1 MPIKP
6 LTETRKVGL
15 SMPGVARRPNGA
27 RIYSCFD
34 FRLRSAFPLD
44 ELTPAEDA
52 ADPRPVVDVRLGLLP
67 EVLPGGRM
75 TDCGLQIAD
84 GAVML
89 TEKGVARYLVD
100 SGHEI
105 VVDPFPGAPQRNIRL
120 YLLGSALGILCHQRG
135 LLPLHANAIVAGGA
149 AVAFAGP
156 SGVGKSTL
164 AAHFQRAGYEVLCDD
179 VCMIRFDAAG
189 QPFAWP
195 GLPRLK
201 LWGDAAKAFG
211 IDHHGFEPVYEEM
224 DKYNVP
230 LRQAGGQPAVAR
242 PIPFRRLYVLS
253 RADDGGAG
261 AIVQLRGQRAM
272 EAVMAQTYRGLYLDS
287 MGLRGRHFRHCAALL
302 AHADV
307 YAATRAWGYDEFA
320 SEADRLERHVAG
332 AD

>member
-6 LTETRKVGL
+6 LTETRMVGL
-15 SMPGVARRPNGA
+15 SRLEAAPRPNGA
-27 RIYSCFD
+27 RLYSCFD
-34 FRLRSAFPLD
+34 FRLRCAFPLD

-52 ADPRPVVDVRLGLLP
+52 DDTRPVVEVRLGLLP

-75 TDCGLQIAD
+75 TGHGLQIAD

-89 TEKGVARYLVD
+89 TVKGAARYLVE

-105 VVDPFPGAPQRNIRL
+105 VVDPLPGAPQRNIRL
-120 YLLGSALGILCHQRG
+120 FLLGSALGILCHQRG

-179 VCMIRFDAAG
+179 VCMVCFDAAG

-211 IDHHGFEPVYEEM
+211 IDHHGFEPVFEEM

-230 LRQAGGQPAVAR
+230 LRQAGVAR

-253 RADDGGAG
+253 RTDDDGAG
-261 AIVQLRGQRAM
+261 AIVRLRGQRAM
-272 EAVMAQTYRGLYLDS
+272 EAVMAQTYRGHFLDP
-287 MGLRGRHFRHCAALL
+287 MGFRARHFRHCAALL
-302 AHADV
+302 AHAEV
-307 YAATRAWGYDEFA
+307 YAAARAWGYDEFA
-320 SEADRLERHVAG
+320 TEADRLERHVAG

>member
-1 MPIKP
+1 M
-6 LTETRKVGL
+6 VGL
-15 SMPGVARRPNGA
+15 PRPEAAPGPDGA

-52 ADPRPVVDVRLGLLP
+52 DDARPVVDVRLGMLP
-67 EVLPGGRM
+67 EALPGGRM
-75 TDCGLQIAD
+75 TDCGLQVAD
-84 GAVML
+84 DAVML
-89 TEKGVARYLVD
+89 TVKGAARYLVD
-100 SGHEI
+100 SGREI
-105 VVDPFPGAPQRNIRL
+105 VVDPFPGTPQRNVRL
-120 YLLGSALGILCHQRG
+120 FLLGSALGILCHQRG

-156 SGVGKSTL
+156 SGIGKSTL

-179 VCMIRFDAAG
+179 VCMIRFDGAG

-230 LRQAGGQPAVAR
+230 LRLAGGQAGGKAAVAR

-272 EAVMAQTYRGLYLDS
+272 EAVMAQTYRGLYLDP
-287 MGLRGRHFRHCAALL
+287 MGLRARHFRHCAALL
-302 AHADV
+302 AHAEV
-307 YAATRAWGYDEFA
+307 YAAARAWGYDEFA

-332 AD
+332 VD